1 MNQKTRTALI
11 TGSGRNIGRACA
23 QSLARQGFNIIVNGS
38 SNRENCEEVAT
49 EVRHMGVEAHVIMA
63 DVGRKDSVKELAD
76 SALQEYGGVDVL
88 INNAAIRP
96 NAGFLEISEEDW
108 ERVMN
113 VNYKSAFWLARE
125 CLPGMVENNWGRIIN
140 FSGMNA
146 MAGYA
151 GKPHVTTS
159 KHAAWGMTKALA
171 KEFGPLGITTN
182 IISPGTIVGEVK
194 TKAQKGNLQ
203 ALQSNTPS
211 DRLGHPSDIAALVS
225 LLVSD
230 EGGFINGQNLQP
242 NGGVVC

>member
-1 MNQKTRTALI
+1 MSQNSRTALI

-23 QSLARQGFNIIVNGS
+23 MVLAKQGFNIVVNGS
-38 SNRENCEEVAT
+38 SNRENCESVASD
-49 EVRHMGVEAHVIMA
+49 VRATGVEAHVIMA
-63 DVGRKDSVKELAD
+63 DVGRPEAVKELAAT
-76 SALQEYGGVDVL
+76 ALQKFGRIDVL
-88 INNAAIRP
+88 VNNAAIRP

-125 CLPGMVENNWGRIIN
+125 CLPGMVDNKWGRIIN

-159 KHAAWGMTKALA
+159 KHAAWGLTKALA
-171 KEFGPLGITTN
+171 KEFGPLGTTTN
-182 IISPGTIVGEVK
+182 MISPGTIVGEVK
-194 TKAQKGNLQ
+194 TKAQEAGLEALQ
-203 ALQSNTPS
+203 AKTPLN
-211 DRLGHPSDIAALVS
+211 RLGNPSDIAALVA
-225 LLVSD
+225 LLVSE
-230 EGGFINGQNLQP
+230 EGGFINGQLLQP

>member
-1 MNQKTRTALI
+1 MSQNSRTALI

-23 QSLARQGFNIIVNGS
+23 MVLAKQGFNIVVNGS
-38 SNRENCEEVAT
+38 SNRENCERVASD
-49 EVRHMGVEAHVIMA
+49 VRATGVEAHVIMA
-63 DVGRKDSVKELAD
+63 DVGRPQAVKELAAT
-76 SALQEYGGVDVL
+76 ALQKFGRIDVL
-88 INNAAIRP
+88 VNNAAIRP

-125 CLPGMVENNWGRIIN
+125 CLPGMVDNKWGRIIN

-159 KHAAWGMTKALA
+159 KHAAWGLTKALA
-171 KEFGPLGITTN
+171 KEFGPLGTTTN

-194 TKAQKGNLQ
+194 TKAQEAGLEALQ
-203 ALQSNTPS
+203 AKTPLN
-211 DRLGHPSDIAALVS
+211 RLGNPSDIAALVA
-225 LLVSD
+225 LLVSE
-230 EGGFINGQNLQP
+230 EGGFINGQLLQP